1 LVYKY
6 AKIELT
12 REDFFQKTWEI
23 LSLVVK
29 SVYNFGIWYLLK
41 YTSGPIIISLFK
53 NAEINIDNF
62 SINRGI

>member
-1 LVYKY
+1 LIHKY

-29 SVYNFGIWYLLK
+29 SVYNFGDRSQK

-62 SINRGI
+62 SKNRGI